1 MNSTANGVLL
11 LQCNIF
17 SKFYKVIDGSPS
29 DVYLANHIV
38 TCAVN
43 VITTQIATVSLNA
56 FTVFIFW

>member
-38 TCAVN
+38 TCVVF
-43 VITTQIATVSLNA
+43 VIITIGSQ
-56 FTVFIFW
+56 FIPGVL